1 MILNG
6 NERGN
11 ARNLAAHLMNVRD
24 NEHVELHELRGFVA
38 DDLHGA
44 LQESEAIA
52 MGTCCKKHLFSL
64 SLNPPGEADVPPEH
78 FEAAIDRIEKDLG
91 LENQPRAIVFHEK
104 EARRHAHVV
113 WSRIDGEEMK
123 AIPLPFYK
131 RNLTT
136 ISRDLYLE
144 HGWRMPDGLR
154 DRSQRDPLTFSLAE
168 WQQAKRTRQDPRE
181 MRALLRE
188 CWLASDDKRSFEAAL
203 KDKGLWLARGD
214 KRGFV
219 AMDWRGEVYS
229 LSRMTD
235 VKTKDLKARIGD
247 PKALLST
254 DETRAKIAERLT
266 PKLRAWAKEAE
277 ARAEKENLAA
287 KFQRDQMVQR
297 HRHARAKLQAAQNE
311 RWLSEEKARA
321 ARLPK
326 GIRGL
331 WGWITGRN
339 RSIRQENEAEM
350 ARAKARDQA
359 ERSKVITQQLGERR
373 HLQRQIKAAK
383 DRQQKTMQELNRD
396 IARAMETGQ
405 VPASPKPMRE
415 RGRARR
421 RDSDRGPEPGQG

>member
-11 ARNLAAHLMNVRD
+11 ARNLAKHLMNARD

-38 DDLHGA
+38 DNLHGA
-44 LQESEAIA
+44 MQESEAIA
-52 MGTCCKKHLFSL
+52 MGTRCRKHLFSL
-64 SLNPPGEADVPPEH
+64 SLNPPDHADVTPER
-78 FEAAIDRIEKDLG
+78 FEAAIERIERDLG

-123 AIPLPFYK
+123 AIALPFYK

-144 HGWRMPDGLR
+144 HGWRVPDGLR
-154 DRSQRDPLTFSLAE
+154 DKSRRDPLNFTLEE
-168 WQQAKRTRQDPRE
+168 WQQAKRSKQDPRE
-181 MRALLRE
+181 LKATVQE
-188 CWLASDDKRSFEAAL
+188 CWSASDDRRSFEAAL
-203 KDKGLWLARGD
+203 KDKGLWLACGD

-229 LSRMTD
+229 LSRMTGAK
-235 VKTKDLKARIGD
+235 VRDLKAQLGD
-247 PKALLST
+247 PKALSST
-254 DETRAKIAERLT
+254 DETRAHIAGRLT
-266 PKLRAWAKEAE
+266 PKLKAWAKETE
-277 ARAEKENLAA
+277 AKAEKENLAA

-297 HRHARAKLQAAQNE
+297 QRHARAQLQATQQE
-311 RWLSEEKARA
+311 RWLNEEKARA

-331 WGWITGRN
+331 WGWVTGRN
-339 RSIRQENEAEM
+339 RTIRKENEAEI
-350 ARAKARDQA
+350 AKAKTRDQT
-359 ERSKVITQQLGERR
+359 ERSKVIKQQLNERR

-383 DRQQKTMQELNRD
+383 DRQQRAVQELNRD
-396 IARAMETGQ
+396 IAKAMDMGR
-405 VPASPKPMRE
+405 VPKKPKAKRE
-415 RGRARR
+415 RSRTRQRGP
-421 RDSDRGPEPGQG
+421 DRGPEPG